1 MSLSHSQYQCQ
12 VTHLYFS
19 SIYIPVWS
27 RRAWQGQLHRWCC
40 CQGWPQ
46 RASSGW
52 LSEPSYSVVTDS
64 LLPAKLI
71 TTPCLL
77 LMLISE
83 DCIIFQ
89 HTGTKSWDYLKSKDK
104 IQLYSWYVCCLEM
117 SLLEGQS
124 QKKYATIAPTPPFH
138 IFFFNSWGID
148 VVLYIY
154 INLCAGPTA
163 SSFPQC
169 PCRSR
174 SSVSL
179 SCCLCVWFRGEPVSS
194 NFSMACYSIVSY
206 WCKWCVFICYHVH
219 NVLYFGSSLFWFLC
233 DM

>member
-1 MSLSHSQYQCQ
+1 MKKVLLLIITDRRQSSITYTSYNHWKKTTVFKNYCVACSSAFCLTCTFVLSLSLSQYQCQ
-12 VTHLYFS
+12 VTHPYFS

-52 LSEPSYSVVTDS
+52 LSEPSYLVVTDS

-124 QKKYATIAPTPPFH
+124 QK
-138 IFFFNSWGID
+138 
-148 VVLYIY
+148 
-154 INLCAGPTA
+154 
-163 SSFPQC
+163 
-169 PCRSR
+169 
-174 SSVSL
+174 
-179 SCCLCVWFRGEPVSS
+179 
-194 NFSMACYSIVSY
+194 SMQQ
-206 WCKWCVFICYHVH
+206 
-219 NVLYFGSSLFWFLC
+219 
-233 DM
+233 